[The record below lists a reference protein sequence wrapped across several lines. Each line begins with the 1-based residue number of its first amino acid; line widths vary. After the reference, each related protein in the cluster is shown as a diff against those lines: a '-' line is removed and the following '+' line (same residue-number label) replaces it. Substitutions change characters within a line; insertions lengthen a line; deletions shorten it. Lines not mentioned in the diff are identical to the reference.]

1 MTVTSTAT
9 SAPSGKSATPA
20 NRPNPT
26 NRPDSADRAIPAVRR
41 IGVLGGTFD
50 PIHTGHLALGA
61 LFAGTLALDELILM
75 PAGQQ
80 PQKQG
85 STDAGHRL
93 AMTRLAAEGLAAELA
108 VTHPS
113 TQVIV
118 STREIER
125 AGPSY
130 TVDTLRDMRRDIGPD
145 VSLSLLIGSDQLVR
159 LDTWHAW
166 RELFDYA
173 HVCAAARPGFSRD
186 TASAQLRDV
195 FAQREETALGV
206 QSTPCGGILID
217 DSLAVD
223 ISATELRATL
233 AHAQDAA
240 TPPENLPEPV
250 WQYIRAQHLYRA

>member
-1 MTVTSTAT
+1 MTLSSPAVPQTPNTS
-9 SAPSGKSATPA
+9 PA
-20 NRPNPT
+20 G
-26 NRPDSADRAIPAVRR
+26 SVRR

-61 LFAGTLALDELILM
+61 LFARTLALDELILM

-80 PQKQG
+80 PQKQN
-85 STDAGHRL
+85 STPAGHRL
-93 AMTRLAAEGLAAELA
+93 AMTRLAAEVLAAELA
-108 VTHPS
+108 RTQPS
-113 TQVIV
+113 TQLIV

-130 TVDTLRDMRRDIGPD
+130 TVDTLRDIRLDAGPQA
-145 VSLSLLIGSDQLVR
+145 SLSLLIGSDQLVR

-173 HVCAAARPGFSRD
+173 HVCAAARPGFSRE
-186 TASAQLRDV
+186 TASLQLRQV
-195 FAQREETALGV
+195 FAEREKSAIGV

-233 AHAQDAA
+233 AHARDTA
-240 TPPENLPEPV
+240 TPPANLPEPV
-250 WQYIRAQHLYRA
+250 WQYIRAQHLYSA

>member
-1 MTVTSTAT
+1 MTVTSPAAGHT
-9 SAPSGKSATPA
+9 S
-20 NRPNPT
+20 RPG
-26 NRPDSADRAIPAVRR
+26 RPKR

-61 LFAGTLALDELILM
+61 LFARTLALDELLLM

-85 STDAGHRL
+85 STPAVHRL
-93 AMTRLAAEGLAAELA
+93 AMTRLASELLAEELHRTCPA
-108 VTHPS
+108 
-113 TQVIV
+113 TQLIV

-130 TVDTLRDMRRDIGPD
+130 TVDTLRELRADYGPEA
-145 VSLSLLIGSDQLVR
+145 SLSLLIGSDQLVR

-173 HVCAAARPGFSRD
+173 HVCAAARPGFSRE
-186 TASAQLRDV
+186 TASAPLRQV
-195 FAQREETALGV
+195 FTEREKSALGV

-223 ISATELRATL
+223 ISATELRAAL
-233 AHAQDAA
+233 AHASDAVSR
-240 TPPENLPEPV
+240 PENLPEPV

>member
-1 MTVTSTAT
+1 MTVTS
-9 SAPSGKSATPA
+9 
-20 NRPNPT
+20 
-26 NRPDSADRAIPAVRR
+26 RAARGPKR

-61 LFAGTLALDELILM
+61 LFARTLALDELLLM

-85 STDAGHRL
+85 STPAVHRL
-93 AMTRLAAEGLAAELA
+93 AMTRLAAELLAEELQR
-108 VTHPS
+108 THPA
-113 TQVIV
+113 TQLIV

-130 TVDTLRDMRRDIGPD
+130 TIDTLRELRADYGPQA
-145 VSLSLLIGSDQLVR
+145 SLSLLIGSDQLVR

-173 HVCAAARPGFSRD
+173 HVCAAARPGFSRE
-186 TASAQLRDV
+186 TASLPLREV
-195 FAQREETALGV
+195 FAEREKSALGV

-223 ISATELRATL
+223 ISATELRAAL
-233 AHAQDAA
+233 AHATDAA
-240 TPPENLPEPV
+240 SRPANLPEPV
-250 WQYIRAQHLYRA
+250 WEYIRAQHLYRA

>member
-1 MTVTSTAT
+1 MTVFSTAANA
-9 SAPSGKSATPA
+9 APGAK
-20 NRPNPT
+20 R
-26 NRPDSADRAIPAVRR
+26 RR

-61 LFAGTLALDELILM
+61 LFAHTLALDELVLM

-80 PQKQG
+80 PQKRG
-85 STDAGHRL
+85 STTAEHRL
-93 AMTRLAAEGLAAELA
+93 AMTRLAAAGLAADLA
-108 VTHPS
+108 RTHPA
-113 TQVIV
+113 TQLIV

-130 TVDTLRDMRRDIGPD
+130 TVDTLRELRRDIGPEA
-145 VSLSLLIGSDQLVR
+145 SLSLLIGSDQLVR

-173 HVCAAARPGFSRD
+173 HVCAAARPGFSREA
-186 TASAQLRDV
+186 ASPTLRQI
-195 FAQREETALGV
+195 FAEREKSALGV

-233 AHAQDAA
+233 AHARDAA
-240 TPPENLPEPV
+240 TPPANLPESV

>member
-1 MTVTSTAT
+1 MTVSS
-9 SAPSGKSATPA
+9 SAAASAASPA
-20 NRPNPT
+20 ASAHVPT
-26 NRPDSADRAIPAVRR
+26 DSPDTRRRR

-61 LFAGTLALDELILM
+61 LFARALALDELVLM

-85 STDAGHRL
+85 STPAEHRL

-108 VTHPS
+108 RVQPS
-113 TQVIV
+113 TQLIV

-130 TVDTLRDMRRDIGPD
+130 TVDTLRDVRRDIGPHA
-145 VSLSLLIGSDQLVR
+145 SLSLLIGSDQLVR

-186 TASAQLRDV
+186 AASVQLREV
-195 FAQREETALGV
+195 FAQREKSALGV

-233 AHAQDAA
+233 AHARDAA
-240 TPPENLPEPV
+240 TPPANLPESV

>member
-1 MTVTSTAT
+1 M
-9 SAPSGKSATPA
+9 
-20 NRPNPT
+20 
-26 NRPDSADRAIPAVRR
+26 PAVRR

-61 LFAGTLALDELILM
+61 LFADTLALDELILM

-130 TVDTLRDMRRDIGPD
+130 TVDTLRDMRRDIGPE

>member
-1 MTVTSTAT
+1 MTVFSPAAGTAPI
-9 SAPSGKSATPA
+9 AP
-20 NRPNPT
+20 R
-26 NRPDSADRAIPAVRR
+26 RR

-61 LFAGTLALDELILM
+61 LFARTLALDELVLM

-80 PQKQG
+80 PQKHG
-85 STDAGHRL
+85 STAAEHRL

-108 VTHPS
+108 R
-113 TQVIV
+113 TQPATQLIV

-130 TVDTLRDMRRDIGPD
+130 TVDTLRELRADVGPD
-145 VSLSLLIGSDQLVR
+145 ASLSLLIGSDQLVR

-173 HVCAAARPGFSRD
+173 HVCAAARPGFSRE
-186 TASAQLRDV
+186 TASPTLREM
-195 FAQREETALGV
+195 FAEREKSALGV

-233 AHAQDAA
+233 AHARDAA
-240 TPPENLPEPV
+240 TPPANLPESV

>member
-1 MTVTSTAT
+1 MTLSSVAAPQTPGTS
-9 SAPSGKSATPA
+9 PA
-20 NRPNPT
+20 G
-26 NRPDSADRAIPAVRR
+26 SIGSIRR

-61 LFAGTLALDELILM
+61 LFARTLALDELILM

-85 STDAGHRL
+85 STPAGHRL
-93 AMTRLAAEGLAAELA
+93 AMTRLAAETLAAELA
-108 VTHPS
+108 R
-113 TQVIV
+113 TQPATQLIV

-130 TVDTLRDMRRDIGPD
+130 TVDTLRELRRDAGAQA
-145 VSLSLLIGSDQLVR
+145 SLSLLIGSDQLVR

-166 RELFDYA
+166 RELFNYA
-173 HVCAAARPGFSRD
+173 NICAAARPGFNRD
-186 TASAQLRDV
+186 SASPQLRQV
-195 FAQREETALGV
+195 FAEREMSALGV

-233 AHAQDAA
+233 AHARDAA
-240 TPPENLPEPV
+240 TPPANLPEPV

>member
-1 MTVTSTAT
+1 MTVTSP
-9 SAPSGKSATPA
+9 APQGNPATPSHA
-20 NRPNPT
+20 TRKH
-26 NRPDSADRAIPAVRR
+26 

-50 PIHTGHLALGA
+50 PVHTGHLALGA
-61 LFAGTLALDELILM
+61 LFARTLALDELVLM

-85 STDAGHRL
+85 STAAKHRL
-93 AMTRLAAEGLAAELA
+93 AMTRLAAQGLAAELA

-130 TVDTLRDMRRDIGPD
+130 TVDTLRDMRQDAGPD
-145 VSLSLLIGSDQLVR
+145 ASLSLLIGSDQLVR

-173 HVCAAARPGFSRD
+173 HVCAAARPGFSLD
-186 TASAQLRDV
+186 AASPELRQV
-195 FAQREETALGV
+195 FAQREKSALGV
-206 QSTPCGGILID
+206 QSTPCGGILVD
-217 DSLAVD
+217 GSLAVD
-223 ISATELRATL
+223 ISATELRAML
-233 AHAQDAA
+233 AHARDTV
-240 TPPENLPEPV
+240 TPPANLPEPV
-250 WQYIRAQHLYRA
+250 WQYIRTQHLYRA

>member
-1 MTVTSTAT
+1 M
-9 SAPSGKSATPA
+9 
-20 NRPNPT
+20 
-26 NRPDSADRAIPAVRR
+26 
-41 IGVLGGTFD
+41 
-50 PIHTGHLALGA
+50 GHLALGA
-61 LFAGTLALDELILM
+61 LFARTLDLDELVLM

-85 STDAGHRL
+85 STAAAHRL
-93 AMTRLAAEGLAAELA
+93 AMTRLAAEGLAAALA
-108 VTHPS
+108 ASHPS

-130 TVDTLRDMRRDIGPD
+130 TVDTLREMRREAGPGA
-145 VSLSLLIGSDQLVR
+145 SLSLLIGSDQLVR

-173 HVCAAARPGFSRD
+173 HICAAARPGFSRE
-186 TASAQLRDV
+186 TASAPLRKV
-195 FAQREETALGV
+195 FAEREKSALGV

-233 AHAQDAA
+233 AHAQNAA
-240 TPPENLPEPV
+240 KPPANLPEPV

>member
-1 MTVTSTAT
+1 MTVSS
-9 SAPSGKSATPA
+9 SAAASAASPAASAHVPTDSPDTPDT
-20 NRPNPT
+20 R
-26 NRPDSADRAIPAVRR
+26 RRR

-61 LFAGTLALDELILM
+61 LFARALALDELVLM

-85 STDAGHRL
+85 STPAEHRL

-108 VTHPS
+108 RVQPS
-113 TQVIV
+113 TQLIV

-130 TVDTLRDMRRDIGPD
+130 TVDTLRDVRRDIGPHA
-145 VSLSLLIGSDQLVR
+145 SLSLLIGSDQLVR

-186 TASAQLRDV
+186 AASVQLREV
-195 FAQREETALGV
+195 FAQREKSALGV

-233 AHAQDAA
+233 AHARDAA
-240 TPPENLPEPV
+240 TPPANLPESV

>member
-1 MTVTSTAT
+1 MTVTSP
-9 SAPSGKSATPA
+9 APQGNPATPSH
-20 NRPNPT
+20 PT
-26 NRPDSADRAIPAVRR
+26 RKR

-50 PIHTGHLALGA
+50 PVHTGHLALGA
-61 LFAGTLALDELILM
+61 LFARTLALDELVLM

-85 STDAGHRL
+85 CTAAEHRL
-93 AMTRLAAEGLAAELA
+93 AMTRLAAQGLAAELA

-130 TVDTLRDMRRDIGPD
+130 TVDTLRDMRQDAGPEA
-145 VSLSLLIGSDQLVR
+145 SLSLLIGSDQLVR

-173 HVCAAARPGFSRD
+173 HVCAAARPGFSLD
-186 TASAQLRDV
+186 AASPELRQV
-195 FAQREETALGV
+195 FAQREKSALGV
-206 QSTPCGGILID
+206 QSTPCGGILVD
-217 DSLAVD
+217 GSLAVD
-223 ISATELRATL
+223 ISATELRAML
-233 AHAQDAA
+233 AHARDTV
-240 TPPENLPEPV
+240 TPPANLPEPV
-250 WQYIRAQHLYRA
+250 WQYIRTQHLYRA

>member
-1 MTVTSTAT
+1 MTVS
-9 SAPSGKSATPA
+9 SATGHDATHPSPA
-20 NRPNPT
+20 SPIRC
-26 NRPDSADRAIPAVRR
+26 

-61 LFAGTLALDELILM
+61 LFARTLALDELILM

-85 STDAGHRL
+85 STAAEHRL
-93 AMTRLAAEGLAAELA
+93 AMTRLAAEQLAAALA
-108 VTHPS
+108 RTQPS
-113 TQVIV
+113 TRLRV

-130 TVDTLRDMRRDIGPD
+130 TVDTLREMRRDLGPQ

-173 HVCAAARPGFSRD
+173 HVCAAARPGFRWA
-186 TASAQLRDV
+186 TASSELRQV
-195 FAQREETALGV
+195 FAEREKSTLGV

-217 DSLAVD
+217 NSLAVD

-233 AHAQDAA
+233 AHARDAA
-240 TPPENLPEPV
+240 TPPANLPESV
-250 WQYIRAQHLYRA
+250 WHYIRAQHLYRA

>member
-1 MTVTSTAT
+1 MTVSP
-9 SAPSGKSATPA
+9 SAPGTSGKPGTAPA
-20 NRPNPT
+20 G
-26 NRPDSADRAIPAVRR
+26 AIRR

-61 LFAGTLALDELILM
+61 LFARTLALDELILM

-93 AMTRLAAEGLAAELA
+93 AMTRLAAEGLAEELA

-130 TVDTLRDMRRDIGPD
+130 TVDTLREMRRELGPAA
-145 VSLSLLIGSDQLVR
+145 SLSLLIGSDQLVR
-159 LDTWHAW
+159 LDTWRAW
-166 RELFDYA
+166 RELLDYA
-173 HVCAAARPGFSRD
+173 HICAAARPGFNRD
-186 TASAQLRDV
+186 SASEQLRQV
-195 FAQREETALGV
+195 FAEREMSALGV

-223 ISATELRATL
+223 ISATELRATMAL
-233 AHAQDAA
+233 ARDAA
-240 TPPENLPEPV
+240 TPPANLPEPV
-250 WQYIRAQHLYRA
+250 WQYIRTQHLYRA

>member
-1 MTVTSTAT
+1 MTVSSPAAPHA
-9 SAPSGKSATPA
+9 APSSPVGS
-20 NRPNPT
+20 
-26 NRPDSADRAIPAVRR
+26 IRR

-61 LFAGTLALDELILM
+61 LFARTLALDELILM

-80 PQKQG
+80 PQKQR
-85 STDAGHRL
+85 STPAEHRL
-93 AMTRLAAEGLAAELA
+93 AMTRLAAEQLAAELA
-108 VTHPS
+108 R
-113 TQVIV
+113 TQPTTRLIV

-130 TVDTLRDMRRDIGPD
+130 TVDTLREIRREVGPQA
-145 VSLSLLIGSDQLVR
+145 SLSLLIGSDQLVR

-173 HVCAAARPGFSRD
+173 HICAAARPGFRWA
-186 TASAQLRDV
+186 TAPLPLRQV
-195 FAQREETALGV
+195 FAEREKSALGV

-217 DSLAVD
+217 NSLAVD

-233 AHAQDAA
+233 AHARDAA
-240 TPPENLPEPV
+240 TPPANLPEPV
-250 WQYIRAQHLYRA
+250 WHYIRAQHLYRA

>member
-1 MTVTSTAT
+1 MTVTS
-9 SAPSGKSATPA
+9 SAQQASAGNPA
-20 NRPNPT
+20 SPT
-26 NRPDSADRAIPAVRR
+26 RKR

-61 LFAGTLALDELILM
+61 LFARTLALDELVLM

-85 STDAGHRL
+85 STAAEHRL
-93 AMTRLAAEGLAAELA
+93 AMTRLAAQGLAAELA

-118 STREIER
+118 SAREIER

-130 TVDTLRDMRRDIGPD
+130 TVDTLRDMRQDAGPD
-145 VSLSLLIGSDQLVR
+145 TSLSLLIGSDQLVR

-173 HVCAAARPGFSRD
+173 HVCAAARPGFSRE
-186 TASAQLRDV
+186 TASPELRQV
-195 FAQREETALGV
+195 FDQREKSALGV

-223 ISATELRATL
+223 ISATELRAML
-233 AHAQDAA
+233 AHARDTV
-240 TPPENLPEPV
+240 TPPANLPEPV
-250 WQYIRAQHLYRA
+250 WQYIRTQHLYRA